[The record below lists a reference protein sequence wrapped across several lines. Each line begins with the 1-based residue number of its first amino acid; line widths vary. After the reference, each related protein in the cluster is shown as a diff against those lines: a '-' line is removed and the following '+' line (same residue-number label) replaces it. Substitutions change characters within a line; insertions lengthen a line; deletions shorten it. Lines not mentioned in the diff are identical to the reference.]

1 MVRLVRSRKS
11 SLTQWCSWVQ
21 PHRSPVSGNIIGHGL
36 WAHAGQSSSML
47 VSKPC
52 LPWTALC
59 QLWKVPVIQI
69 QEYSRETLDSSD
81 GWFWLQSSRMALWKL
96 PYTTQQR
103 GHVCPAFLP
112 SRLPRVTLHCEPVA
126 LPALLASSTCFLF
139 FFFTLQYCSG
149 FCLFSYRHFPNKN
162 PCMFT
167 HAWHL
172 LLGEPGLTQETMS
185 NFKKC

>member
-1 MVRLVRSRKS
+1 
-11 SLTQWCSWVQ
+11 
-21 PHRSPVSGNIIGHGL
+21 
-36 WAHAGQSSSML
+36 ML
-47 VSKPC
+47 VSKSC
-52 LPWTALC
+52 FPWTALC

-112 SRLPRVTLHCEPVA
+112 SRLPRVTLHREPVA

-139 FFFTLQYCSG
+139 FFFLLYNIVVVFACFLIGISLIRILA
-149 FCLFSYRHFPNKN
+149 CLHMLSVCFSEN
-162 PCMFT
+162 
-167 HAWHL
+167 L
-172 LLGEPGLTQETMS
+172 D
-185 NFKKC
+185 